1 MTDKKEQIRET
12 LAYYLDLTLP
22 EMKDE
27 LTLNEL
33 ELDEVD
39 IEELLLTLEDEL
51 GIPLGN
57 LSPTLDIPSA
67 PTLENPI
74 TPETTIKE
82 LVEYIDKRLQA

>member
-27 LTLNEL
+27 LILNEL

-39 IEELLLTLEDEL
+39 IEELLTYL
-51 GIPLGN
+51 G
-57 LSPTLDIPSA
+57 
-67 PTLENPI
+67 
-74 TPETTIKE
+74 
-82 LVEYIDKRLQA
+82 R